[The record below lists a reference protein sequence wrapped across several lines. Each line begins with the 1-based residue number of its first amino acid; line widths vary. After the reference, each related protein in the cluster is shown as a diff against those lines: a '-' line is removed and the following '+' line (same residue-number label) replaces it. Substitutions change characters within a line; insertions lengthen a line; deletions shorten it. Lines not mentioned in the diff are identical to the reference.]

1 LNTLSVDELARA
13 QEAARV
19 GMEVNRMNTLSRD
32 DLRTLMGK
40 YKGLCVSIYMPTH
53 RVGAGIQQDPIRLKN
68 LLVEAEE
75 HLLASGL
82 RTPDAQELLEPAQ
95 KLLQDSLFWQ
105 RQSDGLALFLSPGVF
120 RYYRLPFDFDELV
133 VITDRF
139 HIKPLLPLLSG
150 DGQFYVLALSQNE
163 VRLLQGTRYSVSE
176 VALEGAP
183 ESLTE
188 TLRYNDPE
196 KRLQFH
202 TSTRTPGGKGQ
213 RPAIFHG
220 HGVASAD
227 DPKDYISRYF
237 HQVNEGLQD
246 LLRDDQAP
254 LVLAGVDYLHPIY
267 KEANTYP
274 YLVDEGIEGNPEELR
289 AEELHEQA
297 WAIVQPYFQKAQEEA
312 AAQYRQLAGAGSAQA
327 SSDLKEVVPA
337 AYHGRVETL
346 FVAVGTHQWG
356 TFDPDTDVVRLHEK
370 AEAGD
375 EDLLDFVAVQTLAN
389 RGSVYAIEPEKV
401 PDGALL
407 AAVFR
412 Y

>member
-1 LNTLSVDELARA
+1 
-13 QEAARV
+13 
-19 GMEVNRMNTLSRD
+19 MNILGRD

-53 RVGAGIQQDPIRLKN
+53 RAGRGIQQDSIRLKN
-68 LLVEAEE
+68 LLGEAEE
-75 HLLASGL
+75 ALTLSGL
-82 RTPDAQELLEPAQ
+82 RTPEAQELLEPAE
-95 KLLQDSLFWQ
+95 KLLQDGLFWQ
-105 RQSDGLALFLSPGVF
+105 HQSDGLALFLSPEAF
-120 RYYRLPFDFDELV
+120 RSYRLPFDFEELV
-133 VITDRF
+133 VVTDRF

-150 DGQFYVLALSQNE
+150 GQFYVLALSQNE

-176 VALEGAP
+176 VDLEGMP
-183 ESLTE
+183 ESLAE

-196 KRLQFH
+196 KRFQFH

-237 HQVNEGLQD
+237 HQVDEALQD
-246 LLRDDQAP
+246 LLRDEQVL

-267 KEANTYP
+267 KEANAYP
-274 YLVDEGIEGNPEELR
+274 YLVDEGIEGNPEELS
-289 AEELHEQA
+289 AEELHERA
-297 WAIVQPYFQKAQEEA
+297 WAIVQPLFLAAQKEA
-312 AAQYRQLAGAGSAQA
+312 AAEYKQLAGVGSEQA
-327 SSDLKEVVPA
+327 SNDLKEIVPA

-346 FVAVGTHQWG
+346 FVTVGLQKWG
-356 TFDPDTDVVRLHEK
+356 SFDPDTNVVHLYEE
-370 AEAGD
+370 AEPGD
-375 EDLLDFVAVQTLAN
+375 EDLLDFAAVQTLLN
-389 RGSVYAIEPEKV
+389 GGTVYAVELEKV
-401 PDGALL
+401 PDGASL